1 MPERQ
6 SMTGKIV
13 AVTGAGSGL
22 GEATANAF
30 QEAGST
36 VVWLDWNRDA
46 LARLEDRAAPPHLTM
61 ACDVSDE
68 AQVAAT
74 IAAITDRYG
83 RVDIVVNCAAVDHTY
98 WVEQLTVAQWDQ
110 IIAVNLRGPFL
121 MAKAVWPQMRAQ
133 GGGHIVNIA
142 STSAI
147 RAASGAAAYTASKF
161 GLLGLSR
168 ALNLEGRQDNIRVTT
183 VIPGGMR
190 THFFD
195 RFAEQGIPMPDEAVL
210 QDPRN
215 VANTIVF
222 AAEMPPGS
230 DVQEIVVTS
239 PFESGWP

>member
-1 MPERQ
+1 MLEPQ
-6 SMTGKIV
+6 SMAGKIV

-22 GEATANAF
+22 GEATASAF
-30 QEAGST
+30 EEAGST
-36 VVWLDWNRDA
+36 VVWLDRNRDA
-46 LARLEDRAAPPHLTM
+46 LARLEGRASPPHLVT

-68 AQVAAT
+68 AQVDAT
-74 IAAITDRYG
+74 IAEITARYG

-98 WVEQLTVAQWDQ
+98 WVEQLTVEQWDQ

-121 MAKAVWPQMRAQ
+121 MAKAVWPQMREQ
-133 GGGHIVNIA
+133 GGGHIFNIA
-142 STSAI
+142 STSAF
-147 RAASGAAAYTASKF
+147 RAASGATAYTASKF
-161 GLLGLSR
+161 GILGLSR
-168 ALNLEGRQDNIRVTT
+168 ALNLEGRQYNIRVTT

-195 RFAEQGIPMPDEAVL
+195 RFVEQGIPMPDEAVL

-222 AAEMPPGS
+222 AAQMPHGS